1 MAKDPKPKRPFNRKG
16 EEFADLYQDDV
27 EFEDEDFVEED
38 GEVDLDDEDL
48 IDEDDWDEED
58 EDGRGRKTRRRGA
71 GKKPETDGQ
80 PKASAVGKFRERL
93 RPRPVRPGEQDVL
106 QSPVV
111 LGLFGGTLLLLLV
124 GGILWFI
131 IGRQSSQKAFNTA
144 QAALDEGRYAQ
155 AILLFQDFENVYPTH
170 KLLPKARIGEGKAKI
185 LKHISGAAPD
195 WPKGL
200 EELQNFIRDFKD
212 EEEYENVK
220 DDLRKYA
227 REIAVGSAKTAAGL
241 RERSLLEIPPKALLL
256 YQRLSPQGP
265 ETEEFA
271 GQVNRLL
278 VAARDAV
285 VKQETYD
292 AAVARIEKA
301 LVAVPPQPLVA
312 LHVREELLARYPDV
326 KTNRKVAALLQKTLN
341 TEKSLV
347 TAEQPE
353 LAASTEDHASP
364 VPAPVSFITH
374 TRTRSDQESEFRTIF
389 GIVKGCCYGVDS
401 ATGAPI
407 WRRCIGL
414 DSPFFPIPIATATP
428 GVLVFDTNRRELV
441 ALEERS
447 GKLLWRL
454 ALNDSAAGA
463 PLVEG
468 GQIYL
473 ASTTNRLYK
482 IDLETGR
489 VTGVLHFSQP
499 LLSPPIAAPKGQH
512 LIAVGDRELI
522 YTVALQ
528 EFACVQVSHVG
539 HKRGTVSAPATSTID
554 APLIEMG
561 SLILLAENDRSDSSL
576 LRVFSMA
583 QPERQI
589 VEVASYRLA
598 GQVRDKPVLRG
609 NQLYVPSSGER
620 FSVFTVSD
628 NSDQPPITY
637 LNTNQLQTPYE
648 GPMNLFALEG
658 QLWLATSALRR
669 MENNSGV
676 LDLVGEPLAV
686 GVTAQPL
693 QQLGDNLFIARHR
706 PYSSSSL
713 LTQIHLETLKSNWGL
728 TMGSRLLAWSGGENL
743 VCVNEDGHV
752 YRLPKSAFADA
763 DKAPPFQQT
772 PSVTLNLPPELD
784 SPLGAMPLEDGSLF
798 AYAGGKEP
806 RVWFVTPAGQ
816 LQRGFD
822 IPAALQTKPVAM
834 HGGMVLPMEGRLRYI
849 PVKPGG
855 PRVDDYTR
863 KVTVNPP
870 KNQRP
875 TEWMHLERLDED
887 QLIAVDSAGSLLR
900 IQFRTDPVSHLFEAR
915 KLALKSPV
923 NVPFAVFEG
932 VVILADADRQ
942 LHVLDGQ
949 TFQPLG
955 STALGGDAT
964 GALWMVD
971 GRLYVETNRSELT
984 AYEIS
989 PEPKKLWSLSL
1000 GGSGLAGSPLSLGPI
1015 LLVAKQNGEVLT
1027 VDAGT
1032 GNIQNQSSIGQTLAG
1047 TPLVFGDY
1055 ILAPSIDGS
1064 LYRIE
1069 TLLPGGVE

>member
-1 MAKDPKPKRPFNRKG
+1 MIYQRLTPQSPETK
-16 EEFADLYQDDV
+16 EFADQ
-27 EFEDEDFVEED
+27 
-38 GEVDLDDEDL
+38 
-48 IDEDDWDEED
+48 
-58 EDGRGRKTRRRGA
+58 
-71 GKKPETDGQ
+71 
-80 PKASAVGKFRERL
+80 VG
-93 RPRPVRPGEQDVL
+93 
-106 QSPVV
+106 
-111 LGLFGGTLLLLLV
+111 
-124 GGILWFI
+124 
-131 IGRQSSQKAFNTA
+131 
-144 QAALDEGRYAQ
+144 
-155 AILLFQDFENVYPTH
+155 
-170 KLLPKARIGEGKAKI
+170 
-185 LKHISGAAPD
+185 
-195 WPKGL
+195 
-200 EELQNFIRDFKD
+200 
-212 EEEYENVK
+212 
-220 DDLRKYA
+220 
-227 REIAVGSAKTAAGL
+227 
-241 RERSLLEIPPKALLL
+241 
-256 YQRLSPQGP
+256 
-265 ETEEFA
+265 
-271 GQVNRLL
+271 RLL

-301 LVAVPPQPLVA
+301 LAAAPPKTLEA
-312 LHVREELLARYPDV
+312 LHLREELLARYPDV
-326 KTNRKVAALLQKTLN
+326 QTNRKIQALLQKTLD

-347 TAEQPE
+347 TAEKLE
-353 LAASTEDHASP
+353 LAPLTEDHASP
-364 VPAPVSFITH
+364 VPAPVSFLTH
-374 TRTRSDQESEFRTIF
+374 TRTRSDQESEFRTVF
-389 GIVKGCCYGVDS
+389 GIAKGCCYGVDS
-401 ATGAPI
+401 ATGAPV

-428 GVLVFDTNRRELV
+428 GVLVFDTNRRELT

-454 ALNDSAAGA
+454 PLNDSAAGA
-463 PLVEG
+463 PLIEG

-473 ASTTNRLYK
+473 ATTSDRLYK

-512 LIAVGDRELI
+512 LIAVGDRELV

-528 EFACVQVSHVG
+528 EFACVAVSHVG
-539 HKRGTVSAPATSTID
+539 HKRGTVNGPATSSVD
-554 APLIEMG
+554 APLVGMG
-561 SLILLAENDRSDSSL
+561 SLILLAENDQSDSSL

-583 QPERQI
+583 EPEKQI
-589 VEVASYRLA
+589 VQVASHRLA

-620 FSVFTVSD
+620 FSVFAVSD
-628 NSDQPPITY
+628 NPDQPPITY
-637 LNTNQLQTPYE
+637 LNTNELQTPYEE

-658 QLWLATSALRR
+658 QLWIATSALRR
-669 MENNSGV
+669 MANNSGI
-676 LDLVGEPLAV
+676 LDLVGEPLAP
-686 GVTAQPL
+686 GVSAQPL

-728 TMGSRLLAWSGGENL
+728 TMGSRVLAWSGAGDNL
-743 VCVNEDGHV
+743 ILVNEDGHV
-752 YRLPKSAFADA
+752 YRLPKSELAAA
-763 DKAPPFQQT
+763 NRPPRFEQT

-784 SPLGAMPLEDGSLF
+784 SPLGAVPLESGSLF

-806 RVWFVTPAGQ
+806 RVWFTTPAGQ
-816 LQRGFD
+816 LERGFD
-822 IPAALQTKPVAM
+822 IPAALEAKPVAM

-855 PRVDDYTR
+855 PRVDDYTQ
-863 KVTVNPP
+863 KITVNPP
-870 KNQRP
+870 KSQRP
-875 TEWMHLERLDED
+875 PRWIHLAPLDDD
-887 QLIAVDSAGSLLR
+887 QLIAVNSANALLR

-915 KLALKSPV
+915 KLDLKAPV

-932 VVILADADRQ
+932 VVVLADADRK

-955 STALGGDAT
+955 STDLDGNVT
-964 GALWMVD
+964 NALWMVE
-971 GRLYVETNRSELT
+971 GRLFVETDRRELT

-1000 GGSGLAGSPLSLGPI
+1000 GGSGLAGSPLSLGPM

-1032 GNIQNQSSIGQTLAG
+1032 GNVQNQASVRQALDG

-1064 LYRIE
+1064 VYQLE
-1069 TLLPGGVE
+1069 NLLPGG